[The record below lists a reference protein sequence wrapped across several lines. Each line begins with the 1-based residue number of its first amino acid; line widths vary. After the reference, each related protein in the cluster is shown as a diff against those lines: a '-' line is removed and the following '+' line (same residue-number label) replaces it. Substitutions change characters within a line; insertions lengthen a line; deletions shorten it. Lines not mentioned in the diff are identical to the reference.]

1 MMTPALFGENLL
13 DDFFGFPFR
22 RNFVSPFFAE
32 SDKLTGN
39 LMQTDVKEHDGGYT
53 VSMNLPGFKKENVK
67 GELKDGYLTITASD
81 RKSVV

>member
-39 LMQTDVKEHDGGYT
+39 LMQTDVCCSLCSVCNITH
-53 VSMNLPGFKKENVK
+53 
-67 GELKDGYLTITASD
+67 ELALVN
-81 RKSVV
+81 REC

>member
-39 LMQTDVKEHDGGYT
+39 LKQPDVKEHDGGNP
-53 VSMNLPGFKKENVK
+53 VSMNHPGFKQENVK
-67 GELKDGYLTITASD
+67 GE
-81 RKSVV
+81 

>member
-39 LMQTDVKEHDGGYT
+39 LMQTDVKEQSLYDTGVEPKSAQST
-53 VSMNLPGFKKENVK
+53 VTLMTCTPAGSQYRFLVHGVLAE
-67 GELKDGYLTITASD
+67 
-81 RKSVV
+81 